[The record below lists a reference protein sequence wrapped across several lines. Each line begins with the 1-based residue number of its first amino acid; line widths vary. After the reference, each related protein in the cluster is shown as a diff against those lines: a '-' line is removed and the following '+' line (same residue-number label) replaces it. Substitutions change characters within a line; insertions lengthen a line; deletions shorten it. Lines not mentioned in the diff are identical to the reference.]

1 MPLFNRLTRRPIIY
15 GLDLFSFN
23 HDRLIIFFYVW
34 KKFSNESRKKWIRLQ
49 QVQDAIQQGPTEAWT
64 RIIGFRFRSA
74 NHCTIRP
81 YTASGTPSW
90 TLKPSQCKN
99 VFLIDS
105 DRISLPLRLP
115 IKLFGYNFKCQNI
128 ENEMNLL
135 IINKCC
141 WITEAH

>member
-90 TLKPSQCKN
+90 TLKPSQCKD
-99 VFLIDS
+99 VFLRVEPHQSSIMS
-105 DRISLPLRLP
+105 SKSTFWLQFQMS
-115 IKLFGYNFKCQNI
+115 KYWKWN
-128 ENEMNLL
+128 
-135 IINKCC
+135 
-141 WITEAH
+141 